1 MHAKP
6 GIAHL
11 WSLEDGPGAWSGSRE
26 FVLRTQKVSAST
38 SSFYPIT
45 GIEYVEERDL
55 LLLSLFDGT
64 LHVIHNVSLEPTM
77 VPEENELTSE
87 KMSSLARATFTQTEG
102 GAVTKADMNRI
113 SGIVSYDGLSALGWV
128 HE

>member
-1 MHAKP
+1 M
-6 GIAHL
+6 
-11 WSLEDGPGAWSGSRE
+11 
-26 FVLRTQKVSAST
+26 LRTQKVSAST

-64 LHVIHNVSLEPTM
+64 FHLIHNVSLEPTM
-77 VPEENELTSE
+77 IPDGDEFTSE
-87 KMSSLARATFTQTEG
+87 HMSFLARATFTRTEG